1 MIHVLDVESSNTS
14 LKNKIIEI
22 RNTYRLKLPDAII
35 AASALINNAILVTA
49 DNDFK
54 KVKEL
59 ELILIK

>member
-35 AASALINNAILVTA
+35 AASALINNAIL
-49 DNDFK
+49 
-54 KVKEL
+54 
-59 ELILIK
+59 